1 MKRDLKPFVV
11 EVKRGKRRASF
22 LGQFEDKT
30 TTNEATRRAELALFT
45 APPGDTAAAQAKAQE
60 SAGRILPS
68 LIEPEPVEDRVMEEP
83 SPRRRGRKPGSK
95 NKPKVPLAA
104 GPDEAEDG
112 GRASARRPVPNP
124 ATAIASWLA
133 EPEAPVGAEPAPP
146 PAEPARAEAPASG
159 RSRQRLRDRS
169 TILARYV
176 HGTAPGPGE
185 GWSRWARKGHRRPR
199 SASAE

>member
-11 EVKRGKRRASF
+11 EVKRGKRRPSF

-30 TTNEATRRAELALFT
+30 TTMNEATRRAELALFT
-45 APPGDTAAAQAKAQE
+45 APPGDTAAAQMKAQE

-68 LIEPEPVEDRVMEEP
+68 LIEPEPADEIVLDDP
-83 SPRRRGRKPGSK
+83 APRRRGRKPGSK
-95 NKPKVPLAA
+95 NKPKLHSA
-104 GPDEAEDG
+104 GEVEET
-112 GRASARRPVPNP
+112 GRTVAKRPAPNP

-133 EPEAPVGAEPAPP
+133 EPDEPAETR
-146 PAEPARAEAPASG
+146 PAAPLVEAVRADVPGSG
-159 RSRQRLRDRS
+159 PTRQRLRDRS

-185 GWSRWARKGHRRPR
+185 GWSRWARKGHRRAR